1 MPTLRGMSQGGV
13 QPHHATHEPGGS
25 DPLAL
30 SATSRVLGR
39 KTAGAGIVE
48 ECTLS
53 EVLDFIGSAAQGD
66 ILYRG
71 ASGWARLAAGTS
83 GQFLKTQGAAANPA
97 WATVSGGEAFPVG
110 SVFTAVVSTNPN
122 TLLGYGT
129 WSAIA
134 AGRVLVGLNAADSD
148 FDTVEETGGAKT
160 VAAAGS
166 CSAPTFSGNALA
178 THQHEIPFMFGA
190 TAVVA
195 RSASFGTGGSVTS
208 IGDWQRSND
217 TTSRA
222 REKTQGV
229 SAGTP
234 SGSVSAPTFT
244 GSATSVVQPYF
255 VVYMWKRT
263 A

>member
-25 DPLAL
+25 DALNL

-39 KTAGAGIVE
+39 RTAGAVE

-53 EVLDFIGSAAQGD
+53 QVLDFIGSAAQGD
-66 ILYRG
+66 IFYRG
-71 ASGWARLAAGTS
+71 ASDWARLAAGTS
-83 GQFLKTQGAAANPA
+83 GQFLQTQGAGANPA
-97 WATVSGGEAFPVG
+97 WATASGGAAFPVG
-110 SVFTAVVSTNPN
+110 SVFISVVSTNPA

-134 AGRVLVGLNAADSD
+134 AGRVLVGLDSGDSD

-166 CSAPTFSGNALA
+166 NSAPTFSGSALA
-178 THQHEIPFMFGA
+178 SHTHEMPIQFNG
-190 TAVVA
+190 TVA
-195 RSASFGTGGSVTS
+195 RNTTASVGTGSTVAS
-208 IGDWQRSND
+208 QKDWGLSTETN
-217 TTSRA
+217 SRA
-222 REKTQGV
+222 RQQVTGV

-234 SGSVSAPTFT
+234 AGTVSAPTFT